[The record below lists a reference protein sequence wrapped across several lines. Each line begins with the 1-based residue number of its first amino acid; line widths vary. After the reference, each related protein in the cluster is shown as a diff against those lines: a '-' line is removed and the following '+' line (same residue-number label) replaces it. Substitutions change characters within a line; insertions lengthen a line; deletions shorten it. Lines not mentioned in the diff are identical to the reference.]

1 MYIFI
6 FMVCNTKLSVHQS
19 VFAKIFLA
27 GFLIESRNF
36 KLGNKNGTCCIGK
49 GIYKLGFSSSSW
61 LCSPSSGF
69 VIMDRRIGLHC
80 LQLTARLAFFLSM
93 S

>member
-1 MYIFI
+1 M
-6 FMVCNTKLSVHQS
+6 
-19 VFAKIFLA
+19 
-27 GFLIESRNF
+27 GFGLKSLNF
-36 KLGNKNGTCCIGK
+36 KLGKKNGTCCIGK

-69 VIMDRRIGLHC
+69 VIMDRRIGLHR